1 VSDDAELIEYVRTR
15 VGAEHG
21 LTEAQ
26 SRRLVGT
33 TLKALHDDA
42 SSMAKELDVD
52 DPSAQARDDGGRYA
66 RREHD
71 GASMNAII
79 RQAAGR

>member
-52 DPSAQARDDGGRYA
+52 ERQ
-66 RREHD
+66 RRH
-71 GASMNAII
+71 ATTV
-79 RQAAGR
+79 AATRAVSTTVHR